1 MSVVHKLIDQAW
13 SERQNTEGVFEPY
26 FDAELFAQLL
36 IKECMAQNKVAMDNL
51 RKDEQILPATGIMF
65 PIILMSCN
73 EHLQK
78 YFELNTK

>member
-1 MSVVHKLIDQAW
+1 MNVVHKLIDKATT
-13 SERQNTEGVFEPY
+13 ERQNADGVFEPY
-26 FDAELFAQLL
+26 FDAELFARLL
-36 IKECMAQNKVAMDNL
+36 IEECMTQNKVAMDNL

-65 PIILMSCN
+65 PIIVMSCN